1 MEQLQTRVKLDRF
14 IRVRTGKASIQ
25 LSQFLSKIGK
35 DESWLAGIKKGT
47 TCVDPAT
54 FKPALKYLKIKHG
67 SQEYYEFGCYV
78 YTILDDNEKEKFSE
92 LYSKKDV
99 NEMLENI
106 ASLISSRHQKSQSLR
121 LRMRLKSLRRNFMLV
136 AIMKRLITNFI
147 LL

>member
-1 MEQLQTRVKLDRF
+1 MEELQARIKLDRF

-47 TCVDPAT
+47 TCVEPDT

-78 YTILDDNEKEKFSE
+78 YTILDDTEKEEFST

-99 NEMLENI
+99 NDMLEKYSKIRKPAEKRQN
-106 ASLISSRHQKSQSLR
+106 SRLTN
-121 LRMRLKSLRRNFMLV
+121 LKSIHRKFRPAVFMDHF
-136 AIMKRLITNFI
+136 IMNFI
-147 LL
+147 W